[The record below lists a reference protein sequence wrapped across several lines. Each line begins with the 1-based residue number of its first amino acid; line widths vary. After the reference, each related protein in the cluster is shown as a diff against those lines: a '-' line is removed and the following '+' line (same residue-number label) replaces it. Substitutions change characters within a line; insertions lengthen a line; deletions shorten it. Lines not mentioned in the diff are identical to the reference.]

1 MKITKL
7 ELYTDKVQDLKIFYV
22 MVLGFEL
29 HNETESD
36 FTIKA
41 GHTLLTFRWG
51 NPTQAS
57 PSYHFAFN
65 IPENKI
71 EEARRWLYS
80 RSVPLLKWEG
90 EDVVDFPNWNAQA
103 LYFLDPADNIVELI
117 ARRDLANV
125 STVNFNAQS
134 ITSVSEIGLPVPEIE
149 PFYQQLKVRFDL
161 PLYSHIAD
169 LTKFCPTGDP
179 EGLFIIVP
187 LERAWFPT
195 KLINGVHPLVVT
207 IETAQEASTEDQPK
221 EDQPKKDRQTEK
233 TWIIEDLPY
242 VIKEA

>member
-1 MKITKL
+1 MKITRL
-7 ELYTDKVQDLKIFYV
+7 ELCTDQVQELKIFYV

-29 HNETESD
+29 QNETETT

-51 NPTQAS
+51 DPTQPS

-65 IPENKI
+65 IPENQI

-80 RSVPLLKWEG
+80 RSVPLLRF
-90 EDVVDFPNWNAQA
+90 EDQDVIDFPNWNAHA

-117 ARRDLANV
+117 ARHDIENASQLTFSAN
-125 STVNFNAQS
+125 S

-149 PFYQQLKVRFDL
+149 PFYDQLKERFGL
-161 PLYSHIAD
+161 PLYSHIAN
-169 LTKFCPTGDP
+169 LSKFCPTGDP

-195 KLINGVHPLVVT
+195 ERVNGLHPVVVT
-207 IETAQEASTEDQPK
+207 IAGEENKGAIK
-221 EDQPKKDRQTEK
+221 EWEV
-233 TWIIEDLPY
+233 EGLPY
-242 VIKEA
+242 VVKRV